1 MNDRIEAKLFGP
13 TGASLKYDVSERLVD
28 RLIATPEE

>member
-13 TGASLKYDVSERLVD
+13 IGAAPKYDMSESLVD